1 MVSMADPQIIQCASD
16 CTVTVVHQ
24 FALPVLDLSMS
35 DAAQI
40 SSAVLLVWAVGF
52 GFRCLIRAL
61 NSSDGN
67 QPFEEKP

>member
-1 MVSMADPQIIQCASD
+1 MADPQIIQCASE
-16 CTVTVVHQ
+16 CTVTVVHE
-24 FALPVLDLSMS
+24 FAFPILDLSMA

-40 SSAVLLVWAVGF
+40 SSAILLIWAVGF

-67 QPFEEKP
+67 STYEDQP